1 MKSATT
7 GAISGCV
14 VWILAFGFIS
24 ACILPVS
31 MAIGGFTSASDYAI
45 NFTGKFICP
54 DGTTPESYSYAT
66 TTRDENGNEQPS
78 TAYELHCVAAN
89 GEVLKS
95 DPVGYSFLW
104 IGIFVVIGLVL
115 TTNIPIHR
123 KEYPTGSLFKTSPRS
138 EEHTSELQSLTNL
151 VCRLLLESKNNTF
164 ILSTLNQPVSSFM
177 ALNLRK
183 TLLMASSVRLKP
195 LNCSRLPCVYAQET
209 LTFLLTQKKSCVKNY
224 LQKKSCNVHS

>member
-1 MKSATT
+1 MIVTKGGTMKRTST
-7 GAISGCV
+7 GVVSGCL
-14 VWILAFGFIS
+14 VWILAFGVIS
-24 ACILPVS
+24 TCILPVS

-104 IGIFVVIGLVL
+104 IGIFAAIGLVL
-115 TTNIPIHR
+115 TSILAFVLAAPAGVLISKLLNRTKKQNAIENI
-123 KEYPTGSLFKTSPRS
+123 
-138 EEHTSELQSLTNL
+138 ELQ
-151 VCRLLLESKNNTF
+151 
-164 ILSTLNQPVSSFM
+164 
-177 ALNLRK
+177 
-183 TLLMASSVRLKP
+183 
-195 LNCSRLPCVYAQET
+195 
-209 LTFLLTQKKSCVKNY
+209 
-224 LQKKSCNVHS
+224 